1 MHFGQV
7 GGFAG
12 RSSVRQSTLGELSRA
27 HAILFLGIIV
37 FAFSLLPMSVVS
49 AHAAGRAALVL
60 TAEDYQKLPKS
71 SIGTK
76 RGVEIAEALKARGFE
91 VIVSTNPSNAAARA
105 SLRDFA
111 VKAEGADLAIVVL
124 IGHGVAWSGQTFFLA
139 TNTELGRATDLLSRA
154 LSTTNIAQIVG
165 RAQAGGV
172 FFFMTSPSFESA
184 IEGLDAR
191 PQFTSEI
198 PKNAVTIFSSSARI
212 PVSRIDAAGEQAAE
226 GLTKLLQQ
234 PSPSLSEA
242 IKVASNGSLG
252 AVFGRVEEISLAK
265 PAPAPVAQAIAST
278 APQAA
283 PTGQKAE
290 DIEGKLEAE
299 RRAREQAETRAR
311 DEQLRAERAQAEV
324 MKAQADAKKAQ
335 ADVERAQA
343 DAEKAKQ
350 EARRVEAQAQIAA
363 AQAEGLRQ
371 GSVAA
376 PIEDTQ
382 LGQRQRRLIQQRL
395 RELGLYTGPIDAI
408 MGPLTREAIMGYQRS
423 RNAAVTGYLTAEQ
436 FDTLLPN
443 ETERSNP
450 PPS

>member
-1 MHFGQV
+1 MHFGQPS
-7 GGFAG
+7 GFAG
-12 RSSVRQSTLGELSRA
+12 GSSVRKSTLAELGRM
-27 HAILFLGIIV
+27 HPILFLGSIV
-37 FAFSLLPMSVVS
+37 FALSLLLMSGVT
-49 AHAAGRAALVL
+49 ARAAGRVALVL

-76 RGVEIAEALKARGFE
+76 RGAEIAEALKARGFE
-91 VIVSTNPSNAAARA
+91 LIVSPNPSNATARA

-111 VKAEGADLAIVVL
+111 AKAEGADLAFVVL
-124 IGHGVAWSGQTFFLA
+124 IGHGVAWGGQTFFLA

-165 RAQAGGV
+165 RAQTGGV
-172 FFFMTSPSFESA
+172 FFFMTSPTFESP
-184 IEGLDAR
+184 IEGLDPR
-191 PQFTSEI
+191 PQFTSEA
-198 PKNAVTIFSSSARI
+198 PKNTVAVFSSSARI

-226 GLTKLLQQ
+226 ALTKMLQQ

-242 IKVASNGSLG
+242 VKVASNGSMG
-252 AVFGRVEEISLAK
+252 AVFGRVDEISLAK
-265 PAPAPVAQAIAST
+265 PAPAPAAQSVAST

-283 PTGQKAE
+283 AAQRSE
-290 DIEGKLEAE
+290 EIEGKLEAE

-324 MKAQADAKKAQ
+324 LKAQADAKKAQ

-350 EARRVEAQAQIAA
+350 EAKRVEAQAQIAA
-363 AQAEGLRQ
+363 AQVEGLRHVP
-371 GSVAA
+371 VAA

-382 LGQRQRRLIQQRL
+382 LGQKQRRLIQQRL

-408 MGPLTREAIMGYQRS
+408 MGPLTREAIMGYQKSRS
-423 RNAAVTGYLTAEQ
+423 AAVTGYLTPEQ
-436 FDTLLPN
+436 FDALLPN
-443 ETERSNP
+443 ETE
-450 PPS
+450 